1 MAISPRALA
10 ALVALT
16 LLPLGGFLLLGGKDA
31 DAQGT
36 PVVASPNV
44 SLVGAVPGTSA
55 ISGVFSRSAPFF
67 YVSGLD
73 SLTVLDV
80 SDPKFPKP
88 VGKLVNAIFQ
98 NEAMTLG
105 ERVGPDGKVQRFVL
119 VGNDLAQVSVSPDG
133 VQRGRVN
140 GKQLIVVDVT
150 DPRNPK
156 IVGQTPS
163 TGKDAI
169 TTSTHTVACMNP
181 SCSIAYSAGGDFP
194 DNTKFSIIDLTDIT
208 KPREVKSVSSPGIFA
223 NPVFTSPSGHH
234 WNVDGEGLAWQAG
247 AGGTAVFDITDPLNP
262 TLVNGTDANGRKSPY
277 NDFIHHN
284 TQRPNARAF
293 KPGKDLGVQNGNVVL
308 IGEEDYANDGDEV
321 DCAKAGTFQTWE
333 IPDLDA
339 EAYKARNPKGE
350 PDKGTVRVLDTI
362 NPPAEAG
369 PGQGATTPAGAFCS
383 VHWFDFHP
391 AGIVAIGNYQQG
403 LRLVDVRNPRD
414 LKNFGFFTG
423 GASEVWDAYWAPQR
437 DATGAIVPGRKTNL
451 VYTVDAVQG
460 VGVFQVSNMPPDLP
474 VTGDDGSRG
483 TFPSR
488 PGNVAEDNAK
498 LGSGGSSQ
506 GGGAGSAG
514 QTGPRYVC
522 VSRRQVTITM
532 FQAKKSRLRSVRVT
546 VNGKRHRAQLRGR
559 KSVRVSLARKLKGR
573 YKVRI
578 TGVTS
583 NGKRV
588 STTRYYRTCTP
599 KGTPL
604 PSGAP
609 KSKIKKP

>member
-16 LLPLGGFLLLGGKDA
+16 LLPLAGFLILGGRDA

-36 PVVASPNV
+36 PIVASPNV
-44 SLVGAVPGTSA
+44 TKVGPGLPGTAA

-73 SLTVLDV
+73 SLSVLDV
-80 SDPKFPKP
+80 SDPKSPKL
-88 VGKLVNAIFQ
+88 VGKLVNALFQ

-119 VGNDLAQVSVSPDG
+119 VGNDLAQVSVTSGG
-133 VQRGRVN
+133 VQRGRV
-140 GKQLIVVDVT
+140 GGQQLIVVDVT
-150 DPRNPK
+150 DPANPK
-156 IVGQTPS
+156 IVGLTPS
-163 TGKDAI
+163 TGPEAV

-181 SCSIAYSAGGDFP
+181 SCSIAYSAGGAGE

-208 KPREVKSVSSPGIFA
+208 KPREVKSVESAAIHPNA
-223 NPVFTSPSGHH
+223 VFTFPSGHH

-262 TLVNGTDANGRKSPY
+262 TLVNGTDANGRKTPY

-293 KPGKDLGVQNGNVVL
+293 APGKPLGVQNGNVIL

-321 DCAKAGTFQTWE
+321 DCKKAGTFQTWE
-333 IPDLDA
+333 VPDLDA
-339 EAYKARNPKGE
+339 AAYRERNPKGE

-362 NPPAEAG
+362 NPPTEG
-369 PGQGATTPAGAFCS
+369 GGLTTPAGAFCS

-391 AGIVAIGNYQQG
+391 SGIVAIGNYQQG
-403 LRLVDVRNPRD
+403 LRLVDTRNPRD
-414 LKNFGFFTG
+414 LKQYGYFTG
-423 GASEVWDAYWAPQR
+423 GATEVWDAYWAPQR
-437 DATGAIVPGRKTNL
+437 DAKGTIVPGRKTNL

-460 VGVFQVSNMPPDLP
+460 VGVFEVSGMPPDLP
-474 VTGDDGSRG
+474 ISGDDTRG
-483 TFPSR
+483 TFPSK

-498 LGSGGSSQ
+498 LGGGSSQ
-506 GGGAGSAG
+506 GDARSG
-514 QTGPRYVC
+514 QSGVRYTC
-522 VSRRQVTITM
+522 VSRRQITITVP
-532 FQAKKSRLRSVRVT
+532 KVGKSRLRSARVT
-546 VNGKRHRAQLRGR
+546 VNGKRHRGQLRGR

-573 YKVRI
+573 YTVKI
-578 TGVTS
+578 TGVTRG
-583 NGKRV
+583 GKRV

-604 PSGAP
+604 PAGSK
-609 KSKIKKP
+609 KSKIKG